1 MRRLQFLSL
10 IPAALMV
17 ATTAGCE
24 QAAEPAAP
32 PPEPVAAVAEAAP
45 VSARYLCDSGLT
57 VAVAYPDPQ
66 SAQVTYRDRTYAL
79 RGAPAASG
87 ARYADAE
94 VEWRTLT
101 RDGVERATLGRLV
114 AEDAPIILER
124 CSRPAPTAPVAPAP
138 ALEPAPGAAAAPGP
152 TAPPCKGPQ
161 LKLTSEGG
169 DAGAGNRV
177 SAFAVS
183 NLGAQACSL
192 TGYPAVVLQDRQGRE
207 LTAIRAEQN
216 PGNYFR
222 TSPNPTPVVLVPQA
236 KAFFDLAWTV
246 VPDASQGQGACPSAV
261 RIRMTAPGDTSS
273 VSLDQSLTPCGGR
286 IRVSPFRPVADDRPP
301 ASPAT

>member
-1 MRRLQFLSL
+1 MRRNQILGLAL
-10 IPAALMV
+10 AAVGLAA
-17 ATTAGCE
+17 ATGCE
-24 QAAEPAAP
+24 QASEPVVL
-32 PPEPVAAVAEAAP
+32 PPEPTAPVAEAAP
-45 VSARYLCDSGLT
+45 VSATYVCDSGLS

-101 RDGVERATLGRLV
+101 RDGVENATLSRQV
-114 AEDAPIILER
+114 AEDAPVVLER
-124 CSRPAPTAPVAPAP
+124 CRRPAPAAPLAPAP
-138 ALEPAPGAAAAPGP
+138 VVAAAPAAAG
-152 TAPPCKGPQ
+152 AAPCKGPQ
-161 LKLTSEGG
+161 LKLTAEGG

-177 SAFAVS
+177 SVLGVQ

-222 TSPNPTPVVLVPQA
+222 TSPTPAPVLLAPQA
-236 KAFFDLAWTV
+236 KAFFDMAWNV
-246 VPDASQGQGACPSAV
+246 VPNESQGQRTCPSVA
-261 RIRMTAPGDTSS
+261 RIRMTAPGDTSP
-273 VSLDQSLTPCGGR
+273 VSLDQAFSPCSGR
-286 IRVSPFRPVADDRPP
+286 VRVGPFRPVAEDTPP
-301 ASPAT
+301 AAHAT

>member
-1 MRRLQFLSL
+1 MRRNQILGLAL
-10 IPAALMV
+10 AAFGL
-17 ATTAGCE
+17 TAVSGCE
-24 QAAEPAAP
+24 QAAEPVAP
-32 PPEPVAAVAEAAP
+32 PPEPTTPVAEAAP
-45 VSARYLCDSGLT
+45 VSATYVCDSGLS

-101 RDGVERATLGRLV
+101 RDGVENGTLSRQV
-114 AEDAPIILER
+114 AEDAPVVLER
-124 CSRPAPTAPVAPAP
+124 CSRPAPAAPVVPAPAVAAGPVAPA
-138 ALEPAPGAAAAPGP
+138 AS
-152 TAPPCKGPQ
+152 PCKGPQ
-161 LKLTSEGG
+161 LRLTAEGG

-177 SAFAVS
+177 SVLGVQ

-192 TGYPAVVLQDRQGRE
+192 TGYPAVVLQDRQGRP
-207 LTAIRAEQN
+207 LTGIRAEQV

-222 TSPNPTPVVLVPQA
+222 TSPAPTPVLLAPQA
-236 KAFFDLAWTV
+236 KAFFDIAWNV
-246 VPDASQGQGACPSAV
+246 VPDESQGQTTCPSVARV
-261 RIRMTAPGDTSS
+261 RVTAPGDTSP

-286 IRVSPFRPVADDRPP
+286 IRVSPFRPVADDTPP
-301 ASPAT
+301 ASAAEGP

>member
-1 MRRLQFLSL
+1 MRRLQLLSL
-10 IPAALMV
+10 FPGALMV
-17 ATTAGCE
+17 ASTAGCE
-24 QAAEPAAP
+24 QAAEPAAA

-66 SAQVTYRDRTYAL
+66 SAQVTYRDRIYAL
-79 RGAPAASG
+79 RSAPTASG

-101 RDGVERATLGRLV
+101 RDGVEQATLGRLV
-114 AEDAPIILER
+114 AEDAPIIVER
-124 CSRPAPTAPVAPAP
+124 CSRPAPAAPAVP
-138 ALEPAPGAAAAPGP
+138 ESAPAAAGAPGP
-152 TAPPCKGPQ
+152 AAVPPCRGPQ
-161 LKLTSEGG
+161 LKLNSEGS

-177 SAFAVS
+177 SVLSVS
-183 NLGAQACSL
+183 NLGVQACSL
-192 TGYPAVVLQDRQGRE
+192 NGYPGVVLQDRQGRD
-207 LTAIRAEQN
+207 LTGIRVEQT

-261 RIRMTAPGDTSS
+261 RIRMTAPGDTSP
-273 VSLDQSLTPCGGR
+273 VSLDQTLSPCGGR
-286 IRVSPFRPVADDRPP
+286 IRVSPFRPVAEDTPP
-301 ASPAT
+301 ATPAS